1 MSLVKNQK
9 TFVKSIIIIIDRKFI
24 FKNVSSLV
32 YLKRGHY
39 VDCQD
44 TSKVSLIFGKT
55 PDLFGLTLT
64 SIRNKRV
71 PLIRSKLQS
80 FKARTT
86 CQNFMMAL
94 FKLSTS
100 YLIRLTRTQND
111 VLHNRSSI
119 FI

>member
-71 PLIRSKLQS
+71 PLIRSKLPYRP
-80 FKARTT
+80 ALVGPYVHPHVGPYNHPPLY
-86 CQNFMMAL
+86 NFLKHVQLAKIL
-94 FKLSTS
+94 
-100 YLIRLTRTQND
+100 
-111 VLHNRSSI
+111 
-119 FI
+119 